1 MANYI
6 GQCITPRVASEHIA
20 KITVPAGGLHAGQVV
35 VADTLDNTIA
45 GNIEVYTATQ
55 PATANLGSNFV
66 ALVVNDGFETLE
78 DGRRPAGQP
87 NYYGYEFAEGDTAPI
102 VFLDRHLVFNIGA
115 DSLDSVTAS
124 SAAVGQYLYPVNGS
138 NNLTVGASIPAGTA
152 CGLKIVATYNTP
164 IGGQFGGGFATSYI
178 CVAQ

>member
-20 KITVPAGGLHAGQVV
+20 KITVPAGGLNAGQVV
-35 VADTLDNTIA
+35 VADTLDNTIN
-45 GNIEVYTATQ
+45 GNIEVYSATK

-66 ALVVNDGFETLE
+66 AIVLNDGFETLS

-87 NYYGYEFAEGDTAPI
+87 NYYQYQYNEGDTAP
-102 VFLDRHLVFNIGA
+102 VMFLDRHLVFNIGY
-115 DSLDSVTAS
+115 DSLDSATAS
-124 SAAVGQYLYPVNGS
+124 TAAVGQFLYPVNGS

-164 IGGQFGGGFATSYI
+164 IGGQFGGGFATSFI